1 MQSHPFAYENQENH
15 PVRWSVV
22 TVAFLAILLDG
33 FDTTLIA
40 FVVPALSKEWALPVS
55 AFSPVFIATSV
66 GAVIGYLLSGRVS
79 ERYGK
84 KTVIIISV
92 IGFALGSIA
101 TLLSHSIFTLAAWR
115 LVTGIGLGAVL
126 PPAVALA
133 VANGPSG
140 RKEAVSVAVG
150 AGLSLGATI
159 GGLVGGALIERFG
172 WQSLFVLGSILPALL
187 VPLLIWVLPGHES
200 GNKVLSS
207 TSAGVPECRSGG
219 VASLLKKPQRLQTM
233 LLWSFSLFTF
243 TTFYALCFWV
253 PTVLT
258 TLGFTV
264 ANAALGVAALG
275 GGGVIGSLLLIPL
288 AARFGIRQILMVT
301 SMATVAL
308 VGMTAL
314 RAFSPSEL
322 LIAIGAIGACLVAG
336 TLGQVAIAVRMYE
349 VQAQTTGV
357 GYSAAWGR
365 IGSIVGPAAGGLL
378 ISAGFEPQQLLF
390 SAGVPAALAALIMA
404 LLLLTARKQVVQAD
418 ALGQV
423 D

>member
-115 LVTGIGLGAVL
+115 LITGIGLGAVL

-207 TSAGVPECRSGG
+207 TSAGVPEWRVC
-219 VASLLKKPQRLQTM
+219 
-233 LLWSFSLFTF
+233 
-243 TTFYALCFWV
+243 
-253 PTVLT
+253 
-258 TLGFTV
+258 
-264 ANAALGVAALG
+264 
-275 GGGVIGSLLLIPL
+275 
-288 AARFGIRQILMVT
+288 
-301 SMATVAL
+301 
-308 VGMTAL
+308 
-314 RAFSPSEL
+314 
-322 LIAIGAIGACLVAG
+322 
-336 TLGQVAIAVRMYE
+336 
-349 VQAQTTGV
+349 
-357 GYSAAWGR
+357 
-365 IGSIVGPAAGGLL
+365 
-378 ISAGFEPQQLLF
+378 
-390 SAGVPAALAALIMA
+390 
-404 LLLLTARKQVVQAD
+404 
-418 ALGQV
+418 
-423 D
+423 

>member
-1 MQSHPFAYENQENH
+1 
-15 PVRWSVV
+15 
-22 TVAFLAILLDG
+22 
-33 FDTTLIA
+33 
-40 FVVPALSKEWALPVS
+40 
-55 AFSPVFIATSV
+55 
-66 GAVIGYLLSGRVS
+66 
-79 ERYGK
+79 
-84 KTVIIISV
+84 
-92 IGFALGSIA
+92 
-101 TLLSHSIFTLAAWR
+101 
-115 LVTGIGLGAVL
+115 
-126 PPAVALA
+126 
-133 VANGPSG
+133 
-140 RKEAVSVAVG
+140 
-150 AGLSLGATI
+150 
-159 GGLVGGALIERFG
+159 
-172 WQSLFVLGSILPALL
+172 
-187 VPLLIWVLPGHES
+187 
-200 GNKVLSS
+200 
-207 TSAGVPECRSGG
+207 

-233 LLWSFSLFTF
+233 LLCSFSLFTF

-275 GGGVIGSLLLIPL
+275 GGGVIGALLLIPL

-314 RAFSPSEL
+314 RAFSLSEL

-390 SAGVPAALAALIMA
+390 SAGVPASLAALIMA

>member
-1 MQSHPFAYENQENH
+1 
-15 PVRWSVV
+15 
-22 TVAFLAILLDG
+22 
-33 FDTTLIA
+33 
-40 FVVPALSKEWALPVS
+40 
-55 AFSPVFIATSV
+55 
-66 GAVIGYLLSGRVS
+66 
-79 ERYGK
+79 
-84 KTVIIISV
+84 
-92 IGFALGSIA
+92 
-101 TLLSHSIFTLAAWR
+101 
-115 LVTGIGLGAVL
+115 
-126 PPAVALA
+126 
-133 VANGPSG
+133 
-140 RKEAVSVAVG
+140 VAVG

-187 VPLLIWVLPGHES
+187 VPLLIWVLPGHET

-207 TSAGVPECRSGG
+207 TSAG

-275 GGGVIGSLLLIPL
+275 GGGVIGALLLIPL

-314 RAFSPSEL
+314 RAFSLSEL

-336 TLGQVAIAVRMYE
+336 NTGPSSDRGQNV
-349 VQAQTTGV
+349 
-357 GYSAAWGR
+357 
-365 IGSIVGPAAGGLL
+365 
-378 ISAGFEPQQLLF
+378 
-390 SAGVPAALAALIMA
+390 
-404 LLLLTARKQVVQAD
+404 
-418 ALGQV
+418 
-423 D
+423 

>member
-1 MQSHPFAYENQENH
+1 MQSHPFAYGNQENH

-22 TVAFLAILLDG
+22 TVAFLAVLLDG

-40 FVVPALSKEWALPVS
+40 FVVPALSKEWALPFS
-55 AFSPVFIATSV
+55 AFSPVFIATSM

-84 KTVIIISV
+84 KTVIVISV

-115 LVTGIGLGAVL
+115 LITGIGLGAVL

-140 RKEAVSVAVG
+140 RKEAISVAVG

-207 TSAGVPECRSGG
+207 KGAG

-264 ANAALGVAALG
+264 ANASLGVSALG
-275 GGGVIGSLLLIPL
+275 GGGVLGSLLLVPL

-308 VGMTAL
+308 VGMTGMT
-314 RAFSPSEL
+314 AFSPSEL
-322 LIAIGAIGACLVAG
+322 LIVIGAIGACLVAG

-349 VQAQTTGV
+349 VQARTTGV

-365 IGSIVGPAAGGLL
+365 IGSVVGPATGGLL
-378 ISAGFEPQQLLF
+378 ISAGFAPQQLLL

-404 LLLLTARKQVVQAD
+404 LLLLTARKQVVRAN
-418 ALGQV
+418 APGQV
-423 D
+423 N